1 MADDKVAPDGDP
13 AAQTDETT
21 GVPVSTCTDFEFYR
35 EPETTSNET
44 AQSVETVQSDDRVI
58 GHLRLVLVGGLA
70 VLVALTG
77 LTGWLGFRTYQAAQ
91 TQHLQQLL
99 IQAGRQGATNL
110 TSIDYEHAEAD
121 VQRILDSSTDAF
133 YDDFAK
139 RAEPF
144 AATVKQTQSKSVGTV
159 SEAGLES
166 MTGDEGQVLVAITV
180 KTSNRG
186 AEQPL
191 RAWRMRMTVKKVSDN
206 EAKVSK
212 VEFIS

>member
-1 MADDKVAPDGDP
+1 MADDNVAADGDP
-13 AAQTDETT
+13 VAQADDSAGITL
-21 GVPVSTCTDFEFYR
+21 STCTDFEFYR
-35 EPETTSNET
+35 EPETAPDDSSMSD
-44 AQSVETVQSDDRVI
+44 ASSVM

-70 VLVALTG
+70 VLIALTG

-110 TSIDYEHAEAD
+110 TSIDYEHADAD
-121 VQRILDSSTDAF
+121 VQRILDSSTGAF

-191 RAWRMRMTVKKVSDN
+191 RAWRMRMTVQQVSDD

-212 VEFIS
+212 VEFIP